1 MIKIIIEKDYD
12 PLLSLYFKNKKGI
25 WLIGYDGN
33 IKVYSQ
39 DNSILLNIYN
49 IIDSMPIRK
58 SEIEASSINC

>member
-1 MIKIIIEKDYD
+1 MIHRYHVILNI
-12 PLLSLYFKNKKGI
+12 KKGI

-33 IKVYSQ
+33 IKAHSE
-39 DNSILLNIYN
+39 DNSILLNLYN